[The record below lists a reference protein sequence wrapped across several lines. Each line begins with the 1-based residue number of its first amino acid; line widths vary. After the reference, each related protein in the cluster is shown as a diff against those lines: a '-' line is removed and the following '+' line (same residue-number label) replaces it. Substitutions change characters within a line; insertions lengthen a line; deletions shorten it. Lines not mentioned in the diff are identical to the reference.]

1 MKHKLLIVVPC
12 YNEEE
17 VLPSTIPCLR
27 EVVASM
33 VEKQLISAD
42 SGIVFIDDGSLDKT
56 WEILKDAA
64 EKPGVTGIHLA
75 GNVGHQN
82 ALMAGLEY
90 AKDHCDLCVSID
102 ADLQDDVA
110 AIEEM
115 VQKYLDGADIVFG
128 VRNDRTSDTTFKRV
142 TAQGFYKFMHALGVN
157 TVYNHADFRLMSRA
171 ALEALSEYRES
182 HLFLRG
188 IIADMGFQTDVVYYA
203 RKERMAGKS
212 KYPLKKMLS
221 FAWNGITSFSA
232 KPISVLMFFG
242 LFVSFCAVAAFV
254 YSLISRFM
262 GNVISGWTSL
272 MISVW
277 FLGGIQVFSIGLI
290 GQYIGKTYMESKHR
304 PRYHIKEIVSKDKE

>member
-1 MKHKLLIVVPC
+1 MEHKLLIVVPC

-17 VLPSTIPCLR
+17 VLPSTIPCLM
-27 EVVASM
+27 EVVRSM
-33 VEKQLISAD
+33 VEKQMISD
-42 SGIVFIDDGSLDKT
+42 KSGIVFVDDGSRDKT
-56 WEILKDAA
+56 WEILKNAA
-64 EKPGVTGIHLA
+64 EKPGVTAIHLA

-90 AKDHCDLCVSID
+90 AKDHCDVSISID

-128 VRNDRTSDTTFKRV
+128 VRNDRTSDTAFKRI
-142 TAQGFYKFMHALGVN
+142 TAQGFYKFMNVLGVN
-157 TVYNHADFRLMSRA
+157 TVYNHADFRLMNRA
-171 ALEALSEYRES
+171 ALEALSTYRES
-182 HLFLRG
+182 NLFLRG
-188 IIADMGFQTDVVYYA
+188 IIADMGFRTDIVTYA
-203 RKERMAGKS
+203 RKERMAGES

-232 KPISVLMFFG
+232 KPISALMFFG
-242 LFVSFCAVAAFV
+242 FFVSLCAVAAFV

-272 MISVW
+272 IISVW

-304 PRYHIKEIVSKDKE
+304 PRYHIKEIASKDDA